1 MRVLTVVP
9 LPPGPRG
16 GIEDYVANV
25 FRALQ
30 GRATLDVVA
39 PSEPVRRPATSVG
52 EYAAS
57 LHRVRARPVL
67 RLLIPVGRT
76 AGSEVDSLLGPPD
89 VVHVPMPSPRLEAWA
104 AMPRLRGPRHL
115 VA

>member
-39 PSEPVRRPATSVG
+39 PSEPVRRPATSVD

-57 LHRVRARPVL
+57 LHRVRARPL
-67 RLLIPVGRT
+67 FRRLIQVART
-76 AGSEVDSLLGPPD
+76 ARTEVESLLGTAD
-89 VVHVPMPSPRLEAWA
+89 VVHVHMHSPTPESWA
-104 AMPRLRGPRHL
+104 SNACSLG
-115 VA
+115 